1 VVCVSFLNEGFHPL
15 KSGETIS
22 LIQSNLASAPFPELL
37 TIILILFWLGPVI
50 WGFLCSLP
58 RKRCLGLFL
67 LFLPY
72 IISLILWPNLLNL
85 NVLFDY
91 PLATYVIPSLVGYA
105 LGFVLV
111 KRAKPAPSIAEVT
124 ISLGLIVFF
133 LGYSLMLVDRL
144 GHGVFGLFYWAVLVS
159 IMGAV
164 VGALGVAAKYTRS

>member
-1 VVCVSFLNEGFHPL
+1 MCTNILNGKCHLL
-15 KSGETIS
+15 KSEEETS
-22 LIQSNLASAPFPELL
+22 LDQSNISSAPFPELL

-58 RKRCLGLFL
+58 RKRFLGLFL

-72 IISLILWPNLLNL
+72 IISLILWPNLLSL

-111 KRAKPAPSIAEVT
+111 KRAKPAPSRAEVT

-133 LGYSLMLVDRL
+133 LGYSLMLVDHL

-164 VGALGVAAKYTRS
+164 VGALGIAAKYTRS